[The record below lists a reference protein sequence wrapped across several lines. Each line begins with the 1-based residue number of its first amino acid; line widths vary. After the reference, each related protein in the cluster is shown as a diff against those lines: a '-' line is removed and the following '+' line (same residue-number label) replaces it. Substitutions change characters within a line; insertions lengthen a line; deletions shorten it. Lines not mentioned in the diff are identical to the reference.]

1 MSGEGTHVA
10 CLIPIWAAARLL
22 GWPPFQ
28 EALREARSSSLWVCR
43 RSQEAAA
50 PVRRRSA
57 LPYVLVLPHL
67 SACGQHNPEH
77 CSHSSSGEDHP
88 GDPPLPRLT
97 A

>member
-1 MSGEGTHVA
+1 MPHPHLGCCQIAWLAAFPGSPQRGSQQQSLGLPQVTGGGRSCEETVA
-10 CLIPIWAAARLL
+10 H
-22 GWPPFQ
+22 
-28 EALREARSSSLWVCR
+28 
-43 RSQEAAA
+43 
-50 PVRRRSA
+50 VRRRSA

-67 SACGQHNPEH
+67 PACGQHNPEH